1 MQSHGARILPST
13 HIYIYVFA
21 VQNSVVE
28 TDDLI
33 KWILDSGITSPKL
46 TPSRLPNATGPGA
59 RHYAKYWDPSVQTIG
74 FTDSKIQVGAWW
86 IQMPT
91 SAPQKKKND
100 KTSGFHVT
108 KTRSDCILMDAL
120 HDRILM
126 EDQKWWA
133 RAAFCSLA
141 TLRLLSPCSP
151 MFITDKSK
159 GTLPGTNISPFKRT
173 FESMFFRFSFS
184 LGYLSCLEGT
194 SNSSALLHEQ
204 KPTFQTLKASHTA
217 AMDAFCTQ
225 NHSAI
230 CKIGSNIINF
240 YVFTQELIVYQGRA
254 MPKEHDMISLVS
266 VLLCSLHSPRMFAL
280 LRCCWG
286 MVSNDGWLFV
296 N

>member
-1 MQSHGARILPST
+1 MGPGFYPVPIYTYTSSLCKTALWRLMISSNGFWIPGSLHLNSPHLAFQMRQAQAHGTTPNTGIL
-13 HIYIYVFA
+13 VF
-21 VQNSVVE
+21 
-28 TDDLI
+28 
-33 KWILDSGITSPKL
+33 KRLDSLIQKSKL
-46 TPSRLPNATGPGA
+46 VPG
-59 RHYAKYWDPSVQTIG
+59 G
-74 FTDSKIQVGAWW
+74 FKCQL
-86 IQMPT
+86 QRR
-91 SAPQKKKND
+91 KKKND

-230 CKIGSNIINF
+230 CKIGSNIINV